1 MKSFQAVIL
10 AAILAAAS
18 ADNEPVASPTFF
30 KQELANYEH
39 QLRNFERNLS
49 LDKGTDETS
58 PPQDPPSRPN
68 PPTPGVS
75 SPSCSISFATSLL
88 LPHPAALVCTDS
100 LPWPR
105 RQFFLTVILTIFSLS
120 LLSRP
125 FLSLSATPPYL

>member
-10 AAILAAAS
+10 AAILATAS

-58 PPQDPPSRPN
+58 PPNAPNPRPN
-68 PPTPGVS
+68 PPSPGVS
-75 SPSCSISFATSLL
+75 TIAPLLLYLICNLSVAAAAATS
-88 LPHPAALVCTDS
+88 
-100 LPWPR
+100 R
-105 RQFFLTVILTIFSLS
+105 RSCVHG
-120 LLSRP
+120 
-125 FLSLSATPPYL
+125 